1 MTQRDKLY
9 QKFTQN
15 PSSVSYKELQK
26 ILSWYEFEKI
36 EAKGSHVKYKH
47 PLFERDLIVAV
58 HKNECKSYIK
68 KEAHR
73 RLKIINS

>member
-1 MTQRDKLY
+1 MNQRDKLY